1 MGNHEPQPEPRSS
14 SGRFTRSKNIVCQIT
29 NPAPVLWYTLPFKSK
44 AMPVEED
51 LTTLSYARGPSR
63 PLLDLTIGGLLHRT
77 ASRYPDR
84 LAVASCHQQKRLT
97 WAGLSAEADRVARG
111 LWSLGIRKG
120 DRVGLWSTSCIE
132 WIMMHM
138 GCARAGVA
146 LVNVNPAYRSH
157 ELQFTLTRSR
167 MKALF
172 LWHKDRHAD
181 YEEILGRA
189 RHGLNL
195 ELAHTIYFDS
205 PEWPALLDAEGRL
218 PDYVDPDDIANIQY
232 TSGTTGLPKGVMLSH
247 HNVVNNGQFLAQGFH
262 YTEQDKIV
270 VPVPL
275 FHCYGCVIGT
285 MTAVNTGA
293 AIILPNW
300 TFDPRATLK
309 AVHDERATSVY
320 GVPAM
325 YVAEMALPD
334 FATYDLTSL
343 RTGMMSGAPCP
354 VELMKRVLNEMHCR
368 ELVIAYGQTE
378 TSPVV
383 TMSDADDPIEI
394 RVSTV
399 GRAMPQ
405 TEIQIASMET
415 GEPLP
420 IGQQGEVCVR
430 GYALMKG
437 YDGDP
442 EATAQVIRPDG
453 WLHTGD
459 LGIMHDDGCIHLTG
473 RSRDV
478 IIRGGENIYPREV
491 EEFLYTHPK
500 VGEVQVVGIPN
511 ARLGEIVAAW
521 VRLRPGLKP
530 EIDATEE
537 EIKQWCQG
545 QIAYFKIPE
554 HVRFVTEFPATLSG
568 KIQKYKIREFEI
580 EARGLQSVANAATA

>member
-1 MGNHEPQPEPRSS
+1 VPVDE
-14 SGRFTRSKNIVCQIT
+14 QIST
-29 NPAPVLWYTLPFKSK
+29 Q
-44 AMPVEED
+44 
-51 LTTLSYARGPSR
+51 SYARGPAK
-63 PLLDLTIGGLLHRT
+63 PLLELTIGDLLHRT
-77 ASRYPDR
+77 ANRYPDR
-84 LAVASCHQQKRLT
+84 LAVASQHQDRRLT

-111 LWSLGIRKG
+111 LWALGVRRG
-120 DRVGLWSTSCIE
+120 DRVGLWSTNCIE
-132 WIMMHM
+132 WIVMHM
-138 GCARAGVA
+138 GCARAGAA

-172 LWHKDRHAD
+172 LWHKDKRAD

-189 RHGLNL
+189 CHGLD
-195 ELAHTIYFDS
+195 LALKHTIYFDS

-218 PDYVDPDDIANIQY
+218 PDHVAVDDVANIQY
-232 TSGTTGLPKGVMLSH
+232 TSGTTGLPKGVMLTH
-247 HNVVNNGQFLAQGFH
+247 HNVVNNGQFLAAGFH

-285 MTAVNTGA
+285 MSAVNSGA

-300 TFDPRATLK
+300 TFDARATLK

-325 YVAEMALPD
+325 YVAEFSLHD
-334 FATYDLTSL
+334 FASYDTTSL

-354 VELMKRVLNEMHCR
+354 VELMKRVLDEMHIR

-383 TMSDADDPIEI
+383 TMSDAGDSLEV
-394 RVSTV
+394 RVNTV

-405 TEIQIASMET
+405 TEIKIAAIEAQPDARIEARET
-415 GEPLP
+415 LP
-420 IGQQGEVCVR
+420 HGQQGEVCVR

-442 EATAQVIRPDG
+442 EGTAQVIQADG
-453 WLHTGD
+453 WLRTGD
-459 LGIMHDDGCIHLTG
+459 LGVMREDGCIHITG

-500 VGEVQVVGIPN
+500 VGEVQVIGIPS
-511 ARLGEIVAAW
+511 ARLGEIVVAW
-521 VRLRPGLKP
+521 IRLRPGM
-530 EIDATEE
+530 EATEE
-537 EIKQWCQG
+537 EIKAFCRG
-545 QIAYFKIPE
+545 QIAYYKIPE

-568 KIQKYKIREFEI
+568 KIQKYKMREFEI
-580 EARGLQSVANAATA
+580 EARGLQVVAKTATA

>member
-1 MGNHEPQPEPRSS
+1 
-14 SGRFTRSKNIVCQIT
+14 
-29 NPAPVLWYTLPFKSK
+29 
-44 AMPVEED
+44 MPVEED
-51 LTTLSYARGPSR
+51 VLTLSHTRGPSR
-63 PLLDLTIGGLLHRT
+63 PLLDLTVGGLLDRT
-77 ASRYPDR
+77 ASRFPDR

-97 WAGLSAEADRVARG
+97 WAELSAAADNVARG
-111 LWSLGIRKG
+111 LWSLGVRKG
-120 DRVGLWSTSCIE
+120 DRVGLWSTSCVE
-132 WIMMHM
+132 WLMMHM
-138 GCARAGVA
+138 GVARAGAA

-157 ELQFTLTRSR
+157 ELQFTLQRSR

-172 LWHKDRHAD
+172 LWHKDKHAD

-189 RHGLNL
+189 CHGLNL
-195 ELAHTIYFDS
+195 ELAHTIYFDT

-218 PDYVDPDDIANIQY
+218 PDYVDPQDIADIQY
-232 TSGTTGLPKGVMLSH
+232 TSGTTGLPKGVLLTH
-247 HNVVNNGQFLAQGFH
+247 HNIVNNGQFLAQGFH

-300 TFDPRATLK
+300 TYDARATLK
-309 AVHDERATSVY
+309 AIHDERATSVY

-325 YVAEMALPD
+325 YVAEFALPD
-334 FATYDLTSL
+334 FSSYDLTSL

-354 VELMKRVLNEMHCR
+354 VELMKRVLTEMHIG

-378 TSPVV
+378 TSPVT
-383 TMSDADDPIEI
+383 TMSDASDPIEI
-394 RVSTV
+394 RVKTV
-399 GRAMPQ
+399 GRVMPQ
-405 TEIQIASMET
+405 TDLKIVSRVT
-415 GEPLP
+415 GETVP
-420 IGQQGEVCVR
+420 IGEQGEICIR

-442 EATAQVIRPDG
+442 EATAQIIQEDG

-500 VGEVQVVGIPN
+500 VGEAQVVGIPN

-521 VRLRPGLKP
+521 VRLKPGV
-530 EIDATEE
+530 EATEE
-537 EIKQWCQG
+537 EIRSFCEG
-545 QIAYFKIPE
+545 QIAYYKIPA

-568 KIQKYKIREFEI
+568 KIQKYKIRDFEI
-580 EARGLQSVANAATA
+580 EARGLQDVARTATA

>member
-1 MGNHEPQPEPRSS
+1 MPEE
-14 SGRFTRSKNIVCQIT
+14 
-29 NPAPVLWYTLPFKSK
+29 A
-44 AMPVEED
+44 
-51 LTTLSYARGPSR
+51 LTTLSYARGSTR
-63 PLLDLTIGGLLHRT
+63 PLLELTVGDLLRRT
-77 ASRYPDR
+77 ADRFPER
-84 LAVASCHQQKRLT
+84 LAVVSRHQGKRMT
-97 WAGLSAEADRVARG
+97 WAELDAAADRVARG
-111 LWSLGIRKG
+111 LWSLGIRHG
-120 DRVGLWSTSCIE
+120 DRVGIWSTNCIE

-138 GCARAGVA
+138 GCARTGAA

-172 LWHKDRHAD
+172 LWHKDKHAD
-181 YEEILGRA
+181 FQEVLGRA
-189 RHGLNL
+189 CHGLD
-195 ELAHTIYFDS
+195 LALQHTIYFDS
-205 PEWPALLDAEGRL
+205 PEWPALLDAEGQI
-218 PDYVDPDDIANIQY
+218 PDHVAVDDIANIQY
-232 TSGTTGLPKGVMLSH
+232 TSGTTGLPKGVLLTH

-285 MTAVNTGA
+285 MSAVNSGA

-300 TFDPRATLK
+300 TFDARATLS
-309 AVHDERATSVY
+309 AVHEERATSVY

-325 YVAEMALPD
+325 YVAEFALPD
-334 FATYDLTSL
+334 FAKFDTRSL

-354 VELMKRVLNEMHCR
+354 VQLMKRVLEEMHCG

-383 TMSDADDPIEI
+383 TMSDADDSIEV
-394 RVSTV
+394 RVKTV

-405 TEIQIASMET
+405 TEIMIQSLDTREV
-415 GEPLP
+415 LP
-420 IGQQGEVCVR
+420 YGQQGEVCVR
-430 GYALMKG
+430 GYALMRG

-442 EATAQVIRPDG
+442 EGTAQVIQSDG
-453 WLHTGD
+453 WLRTGD
-459 LGIMHDDGCIHLTG
+459 LGVMREDGCIHITG

-500 VGEVQVVGIPN
+500 VGEVQVIGIPN
-511 ARLGEIVAAW
+511 ARLGEIVVAW
-521 VRLRPGLKP
+521 IRVRPGT
-530 EIDATEE
+530 EATEQ
-537 EIKQWCQG
+537 EIKDFCQG
-545 QIAYFKIPE
+545 QIAYYKIPE

-568 KIQKYKIREFEI
+568 KIQKYRMREYEI
-580 EARGLQSVANAATA
+580 EARGLQVVANAAMA

>member
-1 MGNHEPQPEPRSS
+1 ML
-14 SGRFTRSKNIVCQIT
+14 V
-29 NPAPVLWYTLPFKSK
+29 
-44 AMPVEED
+44 VEEKSGAI
-51 LTTLSYARGPSR
+51 SYARGPER
-63 PLLDLTIGGLLHRT
+63 PLLELTVGALLERT
-77 ASRYPDR
+77 ASRFPER
-84 LAVASCHQQKRLT
+84 LAVASRHQERRLT
-97 WAGLSAEADRVARG
+97 WAELSEAADRVARG
-111 LWSLGIRKG
+111 LWALGIRRG
-120 DRVGLWSTSCIE
+120 DRVGIWSTNCIE

-138 GCARAGVA
+138 GCARAGAA

-157 ELQFTLTRSR
+157 ELQFTLTRSKI
-167 MKALF
+167 KALF
-172 LWHKDRHAD
+172 LWHKDKRAD

-189 RHGLNL
+189 RHGLSL
-195 ELAHTIYFDS
+195 ELEHTIYFDS
-205 PEWPALLDAEGRL
+205 PEWTALLEAEGCL
-218 PDYVDPDDIANIQY
+218 PDHVAVDDVANIQY
-232 TSGTTGLPKGVMLSH
+232 TSGTTGLPKGVMLTH

-285 MTAVNTGA
+285 MSAVNSGA

-300 TFDPRATLK
+300 TFDARATLQ

-325 YVAEMALPD
+325 YVAEFALPD
-334 FATYDLTSL
+334 FSSFDLTSL

-354 VELMKRVLNEMHCR
+354 IELMKRVLNEMHCG

-383 TMSDADDPIEI
+383 TMSDADDPIEV
-394 RVSTV
+394 RVETV

-405 TEIQIASMET
+405 TEIMIASIET
-415 GEPLP
+415 RKALP
-420 IGQQGEVCVR
+420 CGQQGEVGVR

-437 YDGDP
+437 YDGDR
-442 EATAQVIRPDG
+442 EGTAAVIQQDG
-453 WLHTGD
+453 WLRTGD
-459 LGIMHDDGCIHLTG
+459 LGVMREDGCIHITG

-511 ARLGEIVAAW
+511 ARLGEIVVAW
-521 VRLRPGLKP
+521 VRLRPGV
-530 EIDATEE
+530 EATEE
-537 EIKQWCQG
+537 EIREFCQG
-545 QIAYFKIPE
+545 QIAYYKIPE

-568 KIQKYKIREFEI
+568 KIQKYKMREFEI
-580 EARGLQSVANAATA
+580 EARGLQDVARTAMA

>member
-1 MGNHEPQPEPRSS
+1 MPEE
-14 SGRFTRSKNIVCQIT
+14 
-29 NPAPVLWYTLPFKSK
+29 A
-44 AMPVEED
+44 
-51 LTTLSYARGPSR
+51 LTTLSYARGSTR
-63 PLLDLTIGGLLHRT
+63 PLLELTVGDLLRRT
-77 ASRYPDR
+77 ADRFPER
-84 LAVASCHQQKRLT
+84 LAVVSRHQGKRMT
-97 WAGLSAEADRVARG
+97 WAELDAAADRVARG
-111 LWSLGIRKG
+111 LWSLGIRHG
-120 DRVGLWSTSCIE
+120 DRVGIWSTNCIE

-138 GCARAGVA
+138 GCARTGAA

-172 LWHKDRHAD
+172 LWHKDKHAD
-181 YEEILGRA
+181 FQEVLGRA
-189 RHGLNL
+189 CHGLD
-195 ELAHTIYFDS
+195 LALQHTIYFDS
-205 PEWPALLDAEGRL
+205 PEWPALLDAEGQI
-218 PDYVDPDDIANIQY
+218 PDHVAVDDIANIQY
-232 TSGTTGLPKGVMLSH
+232 TSGTTGLPKGVLLTH

-285 MTAVNTGA
+285 MSAVNSGA

-300 TFDPRATLK
+300 TFDARATLS
-309 AVHDERATSVY
+309 AVHEERATSVY

-325 YVAEMALPD
+325 YVAEFALPD
-334 FATYDLTSL
+334 FAKFDTRSL

-354 VELMKRVLNEMHCR
+354 VELMKRVLEEMHCG

-383 TMSDADDPIEI
+383 TMSDADDSIDV
-394 RVSTV
+394 RVKTV

-405 TEIQIASMET
+405 TEIMIQSFDTREV
-415 GEPLP
+415 LP
-420 IGQQGEVCVR
+420 YGQQGEVCVR
-430 GYALMKG
+430 GYALMRG

-442 EATAQVIRPDG
+442 EGTAQVIQSDG
-453 WLHTGD
+453 WLRTGD
-459 LGIMHDDGCIHLTG
+459 LGVMREDGCIHITG

-500 VGEVQVVGIPN
+500 VGEVQVIGIPN
-511 ARLGEIVAAW
+511 ARLGEIVVAW
-521 VRLRPGLKP
+521 IRVRPGT
-530 EIDATEE
+530 EATEQ
-537 EIKQWCQG
+537 EIKDFCQG
-545 QIAYFKIPE
+545 QIAYYKIPE

-568 KIQKYKIREFEI
+568 KIQKYRMREYEI
-580 EARGLQSVANAATA
+580 EARGLQVVANAAMA

>member
-1 MGNHEPQPEPRSS
+1 MLS
-14 SGRFTRSKNIVCQIT
+14 
-29 NPAPVLWYTLPFKSK
+29 
-44 AMPVEED
+44 
-51 LTTLSYARGPSR
+51 TLSHTRGPNR
-63 PLLDLTIGGLLHRT
+63 PLLELTIGGLLDRT
-77 ASRYPDR
+77 ASLYPDR
-84 LAVASCHQQKRLT
+84 LAVASCHQSKRMT
-97 WAGLSAEADRVARG
+97 WAELTTAADSVARG
-111 LWSLGIRKG
+111 LWSLGIRHG
-120 DRVGLWSTSCIE
+120 DRVGLWSTNCLE

-138 GCARAGVA
+138 GCARAGAA

-157 ELQFTLTRSR
+157 ELGYTLTRSR

-172 LWHKDRHAD
+172 LWHKDKRAN
-181 YEEILGRA
+181 YEEILERA
-189 RHGLNL
+189 RHGLSL
-195 ELAHTIYFDS
+195 ELKHTIYFDS
-205 PEWPALLDAEGRL
+205 PEWPALLDAPGQL
-218 PDYVDPDDIANIQY
+218 PAHVAVDDVANIQY
-232 TSGTTGLPKGVMLSH
+232 TSGTTGHPKGVMLTH

-262 YTEQDKIV
+262 YTEQDLIV

-285 MTAVNTGA
+285 MSALNSGA
-293 AIILPNW
+293 AIVLPNW
-300 TFDPRATLK
+300 TFDAHATLQ

-325 YVAEMALPD
+325 YVAEFGLPD
-334 FATYDLTSL
+334 FASFDLTSL

-354 VELMKRVLNEMHCR
+354 VELMKRVLNEMHIG

-383 TMSDADDPIEI
+383 TMSDAGDSIEI
-394 RVSTV
+394 RVNTV

-405 TEIQIASMET
+405 TEIQIISTAS
-415 GEPLP
+415 GEAVP
-420 IGQQGEVCVR
+420 IGEQGEICAR
-430 GYALMKG
+430 GYAVMKG

-442 EATAQVIRPDG
+442 DATAQVVKPDG

-459 LGIMHDDGCIHLTG
+459 LGVMHEDGCIHLTG

-511 ARLGEIVAAW
+511 LRLGEIVVAW
-521 VRLRPGLKP
+521 VRMRPG
-530 EIDATEE
+530 EEATEE
-537 EIKQWCQG
+537 EIRSWCQG
-545 QIAYFKIPE
+545 QIAYYKVPE
-554 HVRFVTEFPATLSG
+554 HVRFVDDFPATLSG

-580 EARGLQSVANAATA
+580 EARGLQTVAQTPTA

>member
-1 MGNHEPQPEPRSS
+1 
-14 SGRFTRSKNIVCQIT
+14 
-29 NPAPVLWYTLPFKSK
+29 
-44 AMPVEED
+44 MPVEED
-51 LTTLSYARGPSR
+51 LRTLSYTRGPSR
-63 PLLDLTIGGLLHRT
+63 PLLDLTVGGLLDRT
-77 ASRYPDR
+77 ASRFPDR

-97 WAGLSAEADRVARG
+97 WAGLSAAADQVARG

-138 GCARAGVA
+138 GCARAGAA

-157 ELQFTLTRSR
+157 ELQFTLQRSR

-172 LWHKDRHAD
+172 LWHKDKHAD

-189 RHGLNL
+189 CHGLNL
-195 ELAHTIYFDS
+195 ELEHTIYFDT

-218 PDYVDPDDIANIQY
+218 PDYVDPQDIADIQY
-232 TSGTTGLPKGVMLSH
+232 TSGTTGLPKGVLLTH
-247 HNVVNNGQFLAQGFH
+247 HNIVNNGQFLAQGFH

-285 MTAVNTGA
+285 MTALNSGA

-300 TFDPRATLK
+300 TYDARATLK

-325 YVAEMALPD
+325 YVAEFALPD
-334 FATYDLTSL
+334 FASFDLTSL

-354 VELMKRVLNEMHCR
+354 VELMKRVLNEMHIG

-378 TSPVV
+378 TSPVT
-383 TMSDADDPIEI
+383 TMSDAADPIEI
-394 RVSTV
+394 RVKTV

-405 TEIQIASMET
+405 TEIKIVSTVT
-415 GEPLP
+415 GETVPS
-420 IGQQGEVCVR
+420 GEQGELCIK

-442 EATAQVIRPDG
+442 EGTAQVIREDG

-459 LGIMHDDGCIHLTG
+459 VGIMRDDGCIHLTG

-500 VGEVQVVGIPN
+500 VGEAQVVGIPN

-521 VRLRPGLKP
+521 VRLKPG
-530 EIDATEE
+530 EEATEE
-537 EIKQWCQG
+537 EIKAFCEG
-545 QIAYFKIPE
+545 QIAYYKIPA

-568 KIQKYKIREFEI
+568 KIQKYKIRDFEI